1 MPTYCDVGK
10 KVGQMRLHGREV
22 GQVERL
28 ALRVDT
34 VQADPDLCC
43 ALVYGL
49 VGYY

>member
-28 ALRVDT
+28 GLRV
-34 VQADPDLCC
+34 
-43 ALVYGL
+43 ALYRQILIFAVH
-49 VGYY
+49 